1 MKVLFVFRGKSDA
14 SSVPFIGEQLASLQ
28 QQGVETL
35 SYALPGRGL
44 STYFT
49 AIPRLRKCIQTT
61 RPDLIHA
68 HYALCGLTA
77 LLCFSRKPVVVSMMG
92 SDILGEYTGVN
103 KISVRSRIVM
113 RLALLVQWLA
123 KGVIAKSEN
132 IKQKLRFPAKSIVLP
147 NGVDL
152 SRFCP
157 GNREASRQRLG
168 LQPGKQ
174 YILSLSNPAHAW
186 KNPGWTR
193 EALRHLNND
202 RVEFLSPYPVG
213 REEVVHYLNAA
224 DVFVQTSFMEG
235 SSNVLKEAMACN
247 CPVVATAVGDSA
259 WVTGDTEGCF
269 LTGFSLP
276 QFTKALQQAL
286 DFAETRGRT
295 RGRDRILLLGLD
307 QQTIA
312 RKLKA
317 YYTEILGNT
326 DTTLLNHK

>member
-1 MKVLFVFRGKSDA
+1 MKVLFIIRGKKGTTG
-14 SSVPFIGEQLASLQ
+14 VPFIVSQMQSLTDS
-28 QQGVETL
+28 GVETDVYRL
-35 SYALPGRGL
+35 YGNGL
-44 STYFT
+44 LIYFT
-49 AIPRLRKCIQTT
+49 QALSLRRHIQNNHY
-61 RPDLIHA
+61 DILHA
-68 HYALCGLTA
+68 HYGLCGLTA
-77 LLCFSRKPVVVSMMG
+77 LLACTGKPLVVSMMG
-92 SDILGEYTGVN
+92 SDVLGEYTGVN
-103 KISVRSRIVM
+103 KISARSRILM
-113 RLALLVQWLA
+113 LLALIVQWLA
-123 KGVIAKSEN
+123 NGVIAKSEN
-132 IKQKLRFPAKSIVLP
+132 IRQKLRFPSKSIVLP

-152 SRFCP
+152 DRFSP
-157 GNREASRQRLG
+157 GNREAYRQRLG

-247 CPVVATAVGDSA
+247 CPLVATAVGDSA

-269 LTGFSLP
+269 LTDFSLP

-286 DFAETRGRT
+286 DFAATHGRT

-307 QQTIA
+307 QQSIA